1 MSVRDVLQGGKG
13 RGHEPAAD
21 GQGALSE
28 QAGRKGGRPLDRT
41 LAQPLDIRGNLP
53 PRRRRGRPGRRSAA
67 RPGRGRCRR
76 DAAAGSG
83 SGAALLSQRITF
95 GQPKDTAVGQSVRL
109 LASTDADAR
118 ENLVVSFRSDTPAAC
133 SVSAATVTT
142 TTAGTCTVTASQA
155 GNNDYLVAPNMTE
168 SLQVNAGHQEQ
179 TITFPPPPQAKV
191 GEAVTLTASA
201 TSGPLVAFRSD
212 TPRICTVSGPTLTP
226 IAAGTCTVT
235 ASQGGSDHYAT
246 ARDIA
251 QSFDVASATSG
262 FPGALTILLG
272 AVVFAAAAAT
282 SLVRRVRRSHRPPEP
297 QPTIRADPEPGPPA
311 LVSVQ
316 NTGAGVTHTVRI
328 ESSPG
333 ASITRIKE
341 GKS

>member
-1 MSVRDVLQGGKG
+1 
-13 RGHEPAAD
+13 
-21 GQGALSE
+21 
-28 QAGRKGGRPLDRT
+28 
-41 LAQPLDIRGNLP
+41 
-53 PRRRRGRPGRRSAA
+53 
-67 RPGRGRCRR
+67 
-76 DAAAGSG
+76 
-83 SGAALLSQRITF
+83 
-95 GQPKDTAVGQSVRL
+95 
-109 LASTDADAR
+109 
-118 ENLVVSFRSDTPAAC
+118 
-133 SVSAATVTT
+133 
-142 TTAGTCTVTASQA
+142 
-155 GNNDYLVAPNMTE
+155 MTE
-168 SLQVNAGHQEQ
+168 SLQVNAGHQAQ

-191 GEAVTLTASA
+191 GEAATLTASA
-201 TSGPLVAFRSD
+201 TSGLLVAFRSD

-235 ASQGGSDHYAT
+235 ASQGGSDHYAA

-251 QSFDVASATSG
+251 QSIDVASAASG

-272 AVVFAAAAAT
+272 AVVFAAAGAT

-297 QPTIRADPEPGPPA
+297 QPTVRADPDPGPPT

>member
-1 MSVRDVLQGGKG
+1 MV
-13 RGHEPAAD
+13 
-21 GQGALSE
+21 
-28 QAGRKGGRPLDRT
+28 PLT
-41 LAQPLDIRGNLP
+41 ASATSGLA
-53 PRRRRGRPGRRSAA
+53 
-67 RPGRGRCRR
+67 
-76 DAAAGSG
+76 
-83 SGAALLSQRITF
+83 
-95 GQPKDTAVGQSVRL
+95 
-109 LASTDADAR
+109 
-118 ENLVVSFRSDTPAAC
+118 VSFRSDTPAVC
-133 SVSAATVTT
+133 SVSGATVTAMA
-142 TTAGTCTVTASQA
+142 AGTCTVTASQA
-155 GNNDYLVAPNMTE
+155 GDNNYLAAPNMTE
-168 SLQVNAGHQEQ
+168 SFQVNAGHQAQ
-179 TITFPPPPQAKV
+179 TITFPPPPRVKV
-191 GEAVTLTASA
+191 GEAATLTASA
-201 TSGPLVAFRSD
+201 TSGLLVAFRSD

-235 ASQGGSDHYAT
+235 ASQGGSDHYAA

-251 QSFDVASATSG
+251 QSFDVASPASG

-272 AVVFAAAAAT
+272 AVVFAAAGAT

-297 QPTIRADPEPGPPA
+297 QPTVRADPDPGPPT